1 MEIHFQSR
9 WFERCIKTYLGVS
22 GRALTE
28 EDVQDIKYLYVSTTD
43 GYFIGFGKEELPP
56 DFVFSDAGDEW
67 DCCCLSDTGSY
78 HSVEDFIQVREWE
91 GVRTLEIKR
100 ALLEEENQMPNVQ
113 SMEAFERS
121 VQIFEPVEEDF
132 EGLVRNEETYD
143 YGILTPEDFAG
154 LPNLEAVRLMSCE
167 TEIHSLAFLNALPR
181 LRVLESGQVHLNT
194 LEGLDRLI
202 GLEKLCIW
210 SN

>member
-1 MEIHFQSR
+1 MCSSDL
-9 WFERCIKTYLGVS
+9 RCIKTYLGVS

-43 GYFIGFGKEELPP
+43 GYFLGFGKEELPP
-56 DFVFSDAGDEW
+56 NFVFSDAGDEW
-67 DCCCLSDTGSY
+67 DCCCLSDTGRY
-78 HSVEDFIQVREWE
+78 HGVEDFIQVQEWE

-100 ALLEEENQMPNVQ
+100 AHIEEENQMPNVQ

-181 LRVLESGQVHLNT
+181 LRVLEIGQVHLNT

>member
-1 MEIHFQSR
+1 MQ
-9 WFERCIKTYLGVS
+9 
-22 GRALTE
+22 
-28 EDVQDIKYLYVSTTD
+28 
-43 GYFIGFGKEELPP
+43 
-56 DFVFSDAGDEW
+56 
-67 DCCCLSDTGSY
+67 
-78 HSVEDFIQVREWE
+78 EWE

-181 LRVLESGQVHLNT
+181 LRVLEIGQVHLNT